1 MSWLALVGARNG
13 RRKSP
18 DEMREEGKRERRG
31 AAERRKD
38 KKEVIKEQ
46 RVLWQ
51 ELGKDGKSCG

>member
-1 MSWLALVGARNG
+1 MVGARNG